1 MSSKS
6 YSTCLTPDPWLRIT
20 VLTSGRLLIAAG
32 LVLILTLNLD
42 TAIRALGCFAW
53 FVAGRYEIVRIE
65 RGFEFCNAI
74 RLSSDG
80 EIAVLNNDQEWLP
93 VTLQTGSI
101 VLRNY
106 AWLRL
111 EAANGDN
118 FVELMRGNARQSE
131 EWRRLQVIWRHIGAF
146 P

>member
-1 MSSKS
+1 M
-6 YSTCLTPDPWLRIT
+6 
-20 VLTSGRLLIAAG
+20 LTSGRFLIAAG
-32 LVLILTLNLD
+32 LVLILTLDLD
-42 TAIRALGCFAW
+42 AALRAASCFVW
-53 FVAGRYEIVRIE
+53 FVVGRSEIDRIE
-65 RGFEFCNAI
+65 RGFEFCNAV

-111 EAANGDN
+111 QAANGDN

>member
-32 LVLILTLNLD
+32 LVLILTLDLD
-42 TAIRALGCFAW
+42 TAIRAVSCFVW

-65 RGFEFCNAI
+65 CGFESCNAV

-106 AWLRL
+106 AWLRFQ
-111 EAANGDN
+111 AANGEK

>member
-1 MSSKS
+1 MSSIS

-20 VLTSGRLLIAAG
+20 VLTSGQLLIAAG
-32 LVLILTLNLD
+32 IVLILTFNLD
-42 TAIRALGCFAW
+42 IAIRATRCFAW
-53 FVAGRYEIVRIE
+53 FIAGCYELAHIE
-65 RGFEFCNAI
+65 RGFESCNAV

-111 EAANGDN
+111 RAANGDN
-118 FVELMRGNARQSE
+118 FVELMHGNSRQSE

>member
-1 MSSKS
+1 
-6 YSTCLTPDPWLRIT
+6 

-42 TAIRALGCFAW
+42 TAMRAVSCFVW
-53 FVAGRYEIVRIE
+53 FAAGRHELARIE
-65 RGFEFCNAI
+65 RGFEFCNAV

-93 VTLQTGSI
+93 ATLQTGSI

-106 AWLRL
+106 AWLRFR
-111 EAANGDN
+111 AANGDI

-131 EWRRLQVIWRHIGAF
+131 EWRRFQVIWRHIGAF

>member
-32 LVLILTLNLD
+32 LVLILTLDLD
-42 TAIRALGCFAW
+42 TAIRAVSCFVW
-53 FVAGRYEIVRIE
+53 FVAGWYEIVRIE
-65 RGFEFCNAI
+65 RGFESCNAV

-106 AWLRL
+106 AWLRFQ
-111 EAANGDN
+111 AANGEK

>member
-32 LVLILTLNLD
+32 IVLILTLDLD
-42 TAIRALGCFAW
+42 TAIRATGCLVW
-53 FVAGRYEIVRIE
+53 FIAGWYELAHIE
-65 RGFEFCNAI
+65 RGFESCHAV

-80 EIAVLNNDQEWLP
+80 EIAVLNNDQEWVP
-93 VTLQTGSI
+93 VTLQTGSM
-101 VLRNY
+101 VLKNY
-106 AWLRL
+106 AWLRFR
-111 EAANGDN
+111 AANGNN

>member
-1 MSSKS
+1 MSSNS

-20 VLTSGRLLIAAG
+20 ILTSGRILIAAG
-32 LVLILTLNLD
+32 LVLILTLDLD
-42 TAIRALGCFAW
+42 TAIRAASCFVW
-53 FVAGRYEIVRIE
+53 FVAGWHELVCME
-65 RGFEFCNAI
+65 RGFESCKAV

-80 EIAVLNNDQEWLP
+80 EIAVLNNEQEWLP

-111 EAANGDN
+111 QAANGDN
-118 FVELMRGNARQSE
+118 FVELLRGNARQSE
-131 EWRRLQVIWRHIGAF
+131 DWRRLQVIWRHIGALR
-146 P
+146 

>member
-1 MSSKS
+1 M
-6 YSTCLTPDPWLRIT
+6 
-20 VLTSGRLLIAAG
+20 LTSGRLLIAAG
-32 LVLILTLNLD
+32 LVLILTLDLD
-42 TAIRALGCFAW
+42 TAIRAASGLVW
-53 FVAGRYEIVRIE
+53 FFAGRYELIRIE
-65 RGFEFCNAI
+65 RGFESCNAV

-80 EIAVLNNDQEWLP
+80 EIALLNNDQEWLP

-111 EAANGDN
+111 RAANGDN
-118 FVELMRGNARQSE
+118 FVELMRGDTRQSE

>member
-1 MSSKS
+1 VSSIS

-42 TAIRALGCFAW
+42 TAIRAASCFAW

-65 RGFEFCNAI
+65 RGFESCNAV
-74 RLSSDG
+74 RLSADG
-80 EIAVLNNDQEWLP
+80 DIAVLNNDQEWLP

-106 AWLRL
+106 AWLRMQT
-111 EAANGDN
+111 ENGEK
-118 FVELMRGNARQSE
+118 FVELLRGNARQSE
-131 EWRRLQVIWRHIGAF
+131 DWRRLQVIWRHIGALR
-146 P
+146 

>member
-1 MSSKS
+1 M
-6 YSTCLTPDPWLRIT
+6 RIT

-42 TAIRALGCFAW
+42 TAIRAASCFVW
-53 FVAGRYEIVRIE
+53 FVAGWYEIVRIE
-65 RGFEFCNAI
+65 RGFEFCHAV

-80 EIAVLNNDQEWLP
+80 DIAVLNNDHEWLP

-106 AWLRL
+106 AWLRFQT
-111 EAANGDN
+111 ANGDN
-118 FVELMRGNARQSE
+118 FVELLRGNARQSE

>member
-1 MSSKS
+1 
-6 YSTCLTPDPWLRIT
+6 LRII

-32 LVLILTLNLD
+32 IVLILTLNLD
-42 TAIRALGCFAW
+42 TAIRTASCFVW
-53 FVAGRYEIVRIE
+53 FIAGRYELIRIE
-65 RGFEFCNAI
+65 HGFDSCNAI

-80 EIAVLNNDQEWLP
+80 EIAVLNNDQEWLQ

-101 VLRNY
+101 VLKNY
-106 AWLRL
+106 AWLRFR
-111 EAANGDN
+111 ATNGDN

>member
-1 MSSKS
+1 VSSIS

-42 TAIRALGCFAW
+42 TAIRAASS
-53 FVAGRYEIVRIE
+53 FVWLLAGWYEIVRIE
-65 RGFEFCNAI
+65 RGFEVCNAI

-80 EIAVLNNDQEWLP
+80 DIAVLNNDQEWLP

-111 EAANGDN
+111 QADNGDN
-118 FVELMRGNARQSE
+118 FVEPLRGNARQSE
-131 EWRRLQVIWRHIGAF
+131 DWRRLQVIWRHIGALR
-146 P
+146 